1 MLELEDPLYPF
12 FDGTG
17 KPHMATVW
25 KNIHYT
31 ELKDSIVFDTL
42 PNTLM
47 VGFKEEHLSR
57 VRVYA
62 WAVMA
67 NNKIALDGR
76 GSHEPIYTYDD
87 YGRARSITL
96 KNRKGSSEST
106 LPRIA
111 EMANML
117 DDTGMATVHVT
128 RVGIEPVLAVEAFTG
143 TLEEALLPNLK
154 ELVIPSPKKLETPA
168 VFRAALVYPTQ
179 GTRVILPFGE
189 SHYQL
194 EEHSDHVVFS
204 GTEDAWRLIP
214 WIESYTHFDTGPVR
228 LEIWWEPDHKLML
241 NDGIRWYGS

>member
-1 MLELEDPLYPF
+1 MLELEYPLYPF

-17 KPHMATVW
+17 NPHMATVW

-31 ELKDSIVFDTL
+31 ELAESIVFNTL
-42 PNTLM
+42 PDTLM
-47 VGFKEEHLSR
+47 VGFEEEHLSR

-67 NNKIALDGR
+67 HNKIALDGR

-96 KNRKGSSEST
+96 KNRKDNSNS

-128 RVGIEPVLAVEAFTG
+128 RVGIEPVLAVEAPAD
-143 TLEEALLPNLK
+143 TLEEALLPNLR
-154 ELVIPSPKKLETPA
+154 ELVIPRPKKLETPA
-168 VFRAALVYPTQ
+168 VFRAALVYLTQ
-179 GTRVILPFGE
+179 GTRVILSFGE
-189 SHYQL
+189 NHYQL

-214 WIESYTHFDTGPVR
+214 WIEAYTQCDPGPVR
-228 LEIWWEPDHKLML
+228 LEAWWEPEHKLML
-241 NDGIRWYGS
+241 RDGIRWYGS